1 MYDFTTVKNRRLNG
15 ASKWT
20 GMKKAD
26 GTPVRE
32 DIVPLSVADMEFVN
46 APEIVAA
53 MHRCADEMT
62 PYGYQNVTEGYLDAV
77 VYWLKHRH
85 QWTIDPEWIVISQGV
100 VKALNQAVKAFTK
113 P

>member
-32 DIVPLSVADMEFVN
+32 DIVPLSVVDMEFVN
-46 APEIVAA
+46 AP
-53 MHRCADEMT
+53 
-62 PYGYQNVTEGYLDAV
+62 
-77 VYWLKHRH
+77 
-85 QWTIDPEWIVISQGV
+85 
-100 VKALNQAVKAFTK
+100 
-113 P
+113 